1 MSRALIDDYSAEV
14 GAAKTKG
21 GVSREYDSWPAQS
34 WPRVSVRGKIRLAAH
49 SLETRNLSCAT
60 GNLK

>member
-21 GVSREYDSWPAQS
+21 GVSQEYDSWPAQA
-34 WPRVSVRGKIRLAAH
+34 WPRVSVQGKNRLAAH
-49 SLETRNLSCAT
+49 SLET
-60 GNLK
+60 